1 VRDRVLRRVVE
12 PGPRPRWLPSAP
24 RGLVAIDRADRRR
37 RAYRRA
43 LPSVLE
49 EIARSLRSGASV
61 PGALAEVAGSSDDPV
76 RAELRRVVERL
87 DGGEDLAS
95 ALRWWRGHAAD
106 ASVALPAAA
115 LALASESGGS
125 RAWAVDQVAA
135 TFRERRALE
144 DELRA
149 QASQAHLSAV
159 VLVVAPLVFAVL
171 GAAVDPTVLAFLVLT
186 PAGWACLLAGLLL
199 DAAGAWWM
207 ARLTR
212 SPW

>member
-1 VRDRVLRRVVE
+1 MRDRVLRRIE
-12 PGPRPRWLPSAP
+12 PPHVGSRWR
-24 RGLVAIDRADRRR
+24 RGATGLAFDRADRRR
-37 RAYRRA
+37 RAYRRS
-43 LPSVLE
+43 LPAVLE
-49 EIARSLRSGASV
+49 EVARSLRSGASV
-61 PGALAEVAGSSDDPV
+61 PVALAEAAGSSDDPV
-76 RAELRRVVERL
+76 RVELREVVDRL
-87 DGGEDLAS
+87 AGGDDLGA
-95 ALRWWRGHAAD
+95 ALRWWRDHAAD
-106 ASVALPAAA
+106 GSVALPAAA
-115 LALASESGGS
+115 LALASEAGGS

-159 VLVVAPLVFAVL
+159 VLVAAPLAFAVL

-186 PAGWACLLAGLLL
+186 PFGWACLVSGLAL

-207 ARLTR
+207 ARITR